1 FSSFRIRCSW
11 SCCTR
16 FIQLMSVFKAAIVPR
31 LETQPVINAMTNA
44 SRNAITS
51 FSIEIRNI
59 QVGIAPWRVIGNKRQ
74 NE

>member
-1 FSSFRIRCSW
+1 
-11 SCCTR
+11 
-16 FIQLMSVFKAAIVPR
+16 MSVFKAAIVPR